1 MLQFR
6 TKNSVFKESIFNLLK
21 KIQNDFVNI
30 SCNKKG
36 TYALQGI
43 LDIVNLKEEEVII
56 NESIKNDVLKL
67 SLVFNNK

>member
-1 MLQFR
+1 M
-6 TKNSVFKESIFNLLK
+6 
-21 KIQNDFVNI
+21 NI

-56 NESIKNDVLKL
+56 NESIKNDILKL
-67 SLVFNNK
+67 SLVKIN